1 MIERI
6 VSGGQ
11 TGVDR
16 AALDV
21 ALERGIP
28 CGGWC
33 PSGRLAE
40 DGPIDPKYPL
50 IETPS
55 SDYAERTRWNVRD
68 SDGTLIL
75 TWGPPADGTA
85 FTIECAQ
92 ELGKPHLVVN
102 LQDPVDFG
110 AISAWLHQ
118 YRIAVINIAGP
129 RASKAPQIYYA
140 AKSTLSNLL
149 ESI

>member
-21 ALERGIP
+21 SLERAVP

-50 IETPS
+50 VETPS

-68 SDGTLIL
+68 SEGTLIL
-75 TWGPPADGTA
+75 TWGPPTDGTA
-85 FTIECAQ
+85 FTILCAQ
-92 ELGKPHLVVN
+92 ALGRPHLVVN
-102 LQDPVDFG
+102 LQDPVDSRT
-110 AISAWLHQ
+110 IVAWLHRH
-118 YRIAVINIAGP
+118 RIAVLNIAGP
-129 RASKAPQIYYA
+129 RASEAPSVYGA
-140 AKSTLSNLL
+140 AKRLL
-149 ESI
+149 NILFE